1 MSNKGHIAV
10 VGAGLVG
17 SGWAI
22 VFARAGYEVKAYD
35 ASPDTRERLPGFL
48 RESLVAMMDH
58 GLVDDVEPIRS
69 RIAVVND
76 LASAVRGACYVQES
90 VVEVIEPKKAIA
102 NEIDQYLEPDAVVGS
117 STSGFPASSF
127 TEACRNRARFVVAHP
142 VNPPHLV
149 PVVEIVPAPWT
160 DTATVERTR
169 ALMEAVGQEPVL
181 VKREVPGFILNRL
194 QGALLDEAWSLFE
207 QGYASAEDIDKTVKY
222 GLGLRWSF
230 MGPFETIDLNAPEG
244 IDDYARRL
252 GPMYLELAKGRAPAA
267 AWSEDA
273 IRRATE
279 ERRALLPKEEINA
292 RRAWRDKRLMAI
304 AASRRV
310 ETPRR

>member
-1 MSNKGHIAV
+1 MIKHIAV

-22 VFARAGYEVKAYD
+22 VFARAGCEVRVFD
-35 ASPDTRERLPGFL
+35 ASAGLRERLPML
-48 RESLVAMMDH
+48 LSNSLSAMKQH
-58 GLVDDVEPIRS
+58 RLVDDTDAILS
-69 RIAVVND
+69 RIAVVEE
-76 LASAVRGACYVQES
+76 LAAAVTGASYVQES
-90 VVEVIEPKKAIA
+90 IVEVIERKREVAA
-102 NEIDQYLEPDAVVGS
+102 EIDCHLGPDGIVGS

-127 TEACRNRARFVVAHP
+127 TEHCAGRARFVVAHP

-160 DTATVERTR
+160 HRSTVERTR
-169 ALMEAVGQEPVL
+169 DLMQEVGQAPVL
-181 VKREVPGFILNRL
+181 VDREIPGFILNRL

-207 QGYASAEDIDKTVKY
+207 QGYASTDDIDKTIKF

-252 GPMYLELAKGRAPAA
+252 GPMYLELAKGRQPVGP
-267 AWSEDA
+267 WNQDA
-273 IRRATE
+273 VRRATE
-279 ERRALLPKEEINA
+279 ERRAALPKDEIDS
-292 RRAWRDKRLMAI
+292 RRAWRDDRLMALI
-304 AASRRV
+304 ASQAKRRK
-310 ETPRR
+310 RD

>member
-1 MSNKGHIAV
+1 MEAKRPIAV

-22 VFARAGYEVKAYD
+22 VFARAGYDVRVFD
-35 ASPDTRERLPGFL
+35 ASVGIREQLLTRLSN
-48 RESLVAMMDH
+48 SLSAMKQH
-58 GLVDDVEPIRS
+58 GLVDEADVILS
-69 RIAVVND
+69 RIAVVD
-76 LASAVRGACYVQES
+76 ELGAAITGASYVQES
-90 VVEVIEPKKAIA
+90 VVEVIERKREVAT
-102 NEIDQYLEPDAVVGS
+102 EIDRHLGADAIVGS

-127 TEACRNRARFVVAHP
+127 TEGCANRARFVVAHP
-142 VNPPHLV
+142 VNPPHLI

-160 DTATVERTR
+160 DRSTVERTR
-169 ALMEAVGQEPVL
+169 DFMQAIGQAPVL
-181 VKREVPGFILNRL
+181 VDREIPGFILNRL

-207 QGYASAEDIDKTVKY
+207 QGYASTDDIDKTIKF

-252 GPMYLELAKGRAPAA
+252 GSMYLELAKSRQPVGP
-267 AWSEDA
+267 WQKNA

-279 ERRALLPKEEINA
+279 ERRAALPTNEINA
-292 RRAWRDKRLMAI
+292 RRAWRDDQLMALI
-304 AASRRV
+304 ASRTRG
-310 ETPRR
+310 R